1 MLYSAWR
8 KHDQSISG
16 PGFESLQLHEISLEF
31 EFWARAK
38 DTKSVWR
45 VSFEQERNLFRTKV
59 PLLTQTQK
67 QYWVWVL
74 SNSSILTFQTDFV
87 PQYSHS
93 NSKSVW
99 SVSFEHER
107 NLFSKKVSLITQ
119 TYSASLHTLKL
130 TLTLSHSHW
139 FSRSLLT
146 LKLTLTFSNLHCI

>member
-31 EFWARAK
+31 KFWARAQ
-38 DTKSVWR
+38 DTKSVWSL
-45 VSFEQERNLFRTKV
+45 SFEQERK
-59 PLLTQTQK
+59 TQNQFGG
-67 QYWVWVL
+67 WVL
-74 SNSSILTFQTDFV
+74 SNIKKLKFQTDFV